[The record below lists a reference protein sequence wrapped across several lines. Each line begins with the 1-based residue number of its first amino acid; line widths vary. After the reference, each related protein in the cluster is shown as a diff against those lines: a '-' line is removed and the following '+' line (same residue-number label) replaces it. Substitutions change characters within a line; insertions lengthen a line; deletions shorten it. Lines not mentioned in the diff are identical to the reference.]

1 VAIVLWVTAAASDT
15 GQMRP
20 FPRPGLLLR
29 FSLLSLACVVALGI
43 VLGERLHTDAD
54 ETGLSHARGSAEL
67 LVAST
72 FGGLITPGDLAGPLT
87 PDRRQALDRAAARAK
102 RAGGLV
108 RIKLWMPDGR
118 IAYSDDAAIIGRRFD
133 VDGDISEAL
142 EGKQVADITHLD
154 QAEQQSERGLGT
166 LIEAYVPFR
175 FDGAREP
182 SAVFEVYLPYAP
194 VGAAVTSQIHRTY
207 AVLAIGLLVLWL
219 ALYRIMRG
227 ASSRLQAM
235 ALESARQARQ
245 DSLTGLANRRLLHEE
260 LDARLAAH
268 RPVAL
273 LLIDLDG
280 FKEINDTLGHAAGDE
295 LLVELGARLDGRRA
309 DELLVARLGGDE
321 FAVVADDAGDDAL
334 LARADAVG
342 ELIAAPFVIA
352 GVRLHVTASIGVAR
366 ADGPDGDAGALLR
379 RADVAMYRAKR
390 TGTRREL
397 YTPDADPHHPDRLML
412 IDELLAAIDGDEL
425 VLDYQPT
432 IDLRGGHVVGAEA
445 LVRWRHP
452 RRGLL
457 MPADFIPAA
466 EQAGAIGRVT
476 RHVLRLAITA
486 AASWHA
492 DGLALGVAVN
502 ISARDLLEPELLDDI
517 DTMLRQ
523 CCLPADALRL
533 ELTET
538 ALVTDPER
546 CGDVLR
552 RLDDKGIGIVLDDF
566 GTGYS
571 SLMHL
576 QQLPVCALKIDRSF
590 VARMLD
596 DANAAL
602 IARATIE
609 MGRALGL
616 RVVAEGVETRQT
628 LDTLTALGCHEA
640 QGYYIARPQSHEA
653 FVAWCRDRAR
663 PAA

>member
-1 VAIVLWVTAAASDT
+1 VLWDTAVTSDT

-29 FSLLSLACVVALGI
+29 FSLLSLACVVALGLA
-43 VLGERLHTDAD
+43 LGARLHDDAD
-54 ETGLSHARGSAEL
+54 RAGLAQARGSAEL

-72 FGGLITPGDLAGPLT
+72 FGGLVTARDLAGPLT
-87 PDRRQALDRAAARAK
+87 PDRRRALDAAAARAK

-118 IAYSDDAAIIGRRFD
+118 IAYSDDAAIIGRRFE
-133 VDGDISEAL
+133 VDDDINEAL
-142 EGKQVADITHLD
+142 EGEQVADITHLD
-154 QAEQQSERGLGT
+154 DAEQQSERGLGT

-182 SAVFEVYLPYAP
+182 AAVFEVYLPYAP
-194 VGAAVTSQIHRTY
+194 VGAAVTSQIHHTY
-207 AVLAIGLLVLWL
+207 ALLAIGLLVLWL

-227 ASSRLQAM
+227 ASSRLRAM

-260 LDARLAAH
+260 LDARLALH
-268 RPVAL
+268 PPVAL

-295 LLVELGARLDGRRA
+295 LLVELGTRLAHRHA
-309 DELLVARLGGDE
+309 DDHLVARLGGDE
-321 FAVVADDAGDDAL
+321 FAVVTDDAGDDAL
-334 LARADAVG
+334 LARADEVS

-352 GVRLHVTASIGVAR
+352 GVRLHLTASIGVAR
-366 ADGPDGDAGALLR
+366 ADGPGGDAGALLR

-390 TGTRREL
+390 AGTRREL

-432 IDLRGGHVVGAEA
+432 IDLRSGHVVGAEA

-476 RHVLRLAITA
+476 RHVLRLAIA
-486 AASWHA
+486 AGASWRA
-492 DGLALGVAVN
+492 EGLALRVAVN
-502 ISARDLLEPELLDDI
+502 ISARDLHEPELLDDI
-517 DTMLRQ
+517 DAMLEACR
-523 CCLPADALRL
+523 LPADALRL

-571 SLMHL
+571 SLAHL

-616 RVVAEGVETRQT
+616 RVVAEGVETRPT

-640 QGYYIARPQSHEA
+640 QGYHIARPQSHEA